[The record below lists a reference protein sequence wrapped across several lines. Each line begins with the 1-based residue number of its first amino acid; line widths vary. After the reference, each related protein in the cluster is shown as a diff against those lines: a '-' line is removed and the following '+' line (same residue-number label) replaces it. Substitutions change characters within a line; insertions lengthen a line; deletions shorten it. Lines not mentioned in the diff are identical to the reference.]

1 MDESLELGVKNSLE
15 IYLRDEK
22 VTKAALKDMGVFLP
36 DFVVPTFLN
45 VKRNKATLE
54 SVPHELYVDGDL
66 AITLRITYHPTD
78 TLLED
83 LKINLNVTDDIL
95 KEFGMD
101 FDTLYQY
108 SLMNPVNQKNIT
120 MKPFSN
126 DPETREIYI
135 MSTEAHYLG
144 ASAML
149 YESKIHEMSDKLGGD
164 MILIPNSINH
174 CLALSNKNKAGKSW
188 VQETL
193 YNAKQDG
200 YQKREM
206 DLSDYLYA
214 YNRETDEIR
223 KTSQRVRQKP
233 KMNKNVSR

>member
-1 MDESLELGVKNSLE
+1 
-15 IYLRDEK
+15 
-22 VTKAALKDMGVFLP
+22 
-36 DFVVPTFLN
+36 
-45 VKRNKATLE
+45 
-54 SVPHELYVDGDL
+54 
-66 AITLRITYHPTD
+66 
-78 TLLED
+78 
-83 LKINLNVTDDIL
+83 
-95 KEFGMD
+95 
-101 FDTLYQY
+101 
-108 SLMNPVNQKNIT
+108 
-120 MKPFSN
+120 
-126 DPETREIYI
+126 